1 MVAGLFD
8 SVVFLFT
15 FLPVVLFLYYL
26 IPEQLKNVLLLLASL
41 VFYAWGEP
49 VAVFL
54 LIGLVLFDYAC
65 GLHLAKVLKNQRRA
79 RSAVMFCALVNLAL
93 LCVFLYGRTVLDG
106 LRLILPVEIPFRG
119 FALPMGM
126 TFFTLQMLS
135 YIIDVYR
142 GNVKVQKNPADL
154 ALYGFMFPKI
164 SGGPLLRY
172 EEMAGQ
178 LRARQ
183 MSAGKVGEGVMYFIR
198 GLSKKVLFADNIGL
212 LHTEVM
218 ALGAGQVSVLSAW
231 LGCIAF
237 SLEIYYNLSGY
248 TDMAIGLGKMTGFD
262 LPENFQY
269 PYLAGSTTEFWYKWH
284 MSLGAWFREY
294 VYHPLGGGDAEESKQ
309 VRNILV
315 IWLLAGLTHGLSWN
329 YVIWGLYCG
338 LLMVAEKLFLWR
350 LLDQMPAVLG
360 HIYSV
365 FMVMVGWVFFFS
377 QRAGGAFAYLGNM
390 FGAGA
395 NGLADDRGMYLLV
408 TNLVLLLVMVIGLF
422 PFVHKGYESIMDRGG
437 KGLALLNCV
446 IYGVMFLLCVTYIV
460 C

>member
-15 FLPVVLFLYYL
+15 FLPVVLFLYY
-26 IPEQLKNVLLLLASL
+26 IMPEQLKNVLLLLASL

-49 VAVFL
+49 AAVFL
-54 LIGLVLFDYAC
+54 LIGLVLFNYVC
-65 GLHLAKVLKNQRRA
+65 GLHLAKALKNRRRA
-79 RSAVMFCALVNLAL
+79 RVVLKFCVIVNLGIL
-93 LCVFLYGRTVLDG
+93 GVFLYGRTVLDG
-106 LRLILPVEIPFRG
+106 LKVILPREIPFQG

-126 TFFTLQMLS
+126 SFFTLQMLS

-142 GNVKVQKNPADL
+142 GNVKAQKNPADL
-154 ALYGFMFPKI
+154 ALYGLMFPKI
-164 SGGPLLRY
+164 SGGPVVRY
-172 EEMAGQ
+172 SEMVKQ
-178 LRARQ
+178 LRTRQ

-212 LHTEVM
+212 LHTEIM
-218 ALGAGQVSVLSAW
+218 ALGSGQVSVLSAW

-237 SLEIYYNLSGY
+237 TLEIYYNLSGY

-269 PYLAGSTTEFWYKWH
+269 PYLAASTTEFWYKWH
-284 MSLGAWFREY
+284 MSLGEWFREY
-294 VYHPLGGGDAEESKQ
+294 VYHPLGGGEVEESKQ
-309 VRNILV
+309 VRNILL
-315 IWLLAGLTHGLSWN
+315 IWLLAGLIHGLAGN

-338 LLMVAEKLFLWR
+338 LLMVLEKLFLWR
-350 LLDQMPAVLG
+350 LLDQMPTVFG

-377 QRAGGAFAYLGNM
+377 QRAGSAFAYLGNM
-390 FGAGA
+390 FGIGA

-408 TNLVLLLVMVIGLF
+408 TNLVLLLVMIIGLF
-422 PFVHKGYESIMDRGG
+422 PFVHKVYEGTMDRGG
-437 KGLALLNCV
+437 KGLSLVNCV
-446 IYGVMFLLCVTYIV
+446 IYGVMFVLCVTYIV